1 VCATCEAC
9 RIVEHW
15 LRERHSR
22 DGQGAEVYL
31 ASALDGLSELF
42 SAEELQAVAART
54 GRVEQ
59 WRIDH
64 TQALGE
70 DARHG

>member
-1 VCATCEAC
+1 
-9 RIVEHW
+9 
-15 LRERHSR
+15 
-22 DGQGAEVYL
+22 
-31 ASALDGLSELF
+31 
-42 SAEELQAVAART
+42 VAART